1 MPQPLTL
8 VQNLVGIRRLFVLY
22 FTAVPLVCVVI
33 DVQTNGLT
41 PQTFGLVLASFFSL
55 LFSVP
60 QLFGSARQLLL
71 ETSLFGALVLVYFAF
86 KDWGLMAGLAQVMG
100 MSFGYGCLR
109 RSKARAMAVVGF
121 VLLAASPLQSPDIQ
135 SLPLALYLIGYG
147 NMVLLAEWTRTTIN
161 QQRWQMSAVNDDLAL
176 VNQQLRHS
184 RHLSRAYLEHTN
196 AGVIIRDADLRVLE
210 FNQPATELFDFLGLE
225 LRVGSKSRVSDAD
238 PERFEV
244 IVDQSDDSV
253 PVLKAVGNHKVSI
266 TCLNGETRHFIFSV
280 GCIQAEDE
288 VLWLSAWNDITETV
302 RTEELMRKRQAELSA
317 LLDNQSVPA
326 AVWRLGPKITL
337 AYMNSAYIELDGPV
351 LTSDQAETLQ
361 GKRLEKVFRPDYVS
375 VASLNLKNI
384 LHALEAGAQS
394 LALPK
399 QDHQNGR
406 RYQVEFS
413 LVTITADKN
422 ERFVVLNYV
431 DVTVIEKTRAGL
443 EKQLMVDD
451 LTGVLSRR
459 GINHYCETRG
469 NVDEALFLI
478 DLDQFKSV
486 NDGYGHDVGD
496 RLLASCGRVLSDL
509 VDDHGVAG
517 RLGGEEFV
525 IIRPM
530 SDWNEISTYAEKIR
544 ASIAALELET
554 EDGSLSRS
562 ASIGVAIFK
571 VDQSLSDA
579 LAQADVALVD
589 SKQSGRNRVT
599 LATPAY
605 IRKSEQEGRFVTER
619 DIHDA
624 LVNKEMYYA
633 VQPIMNTKR
642 NNISGFEALIR
653 WERADGTT
661 ISPSTFSSRLYEAVK
676 NPEFREL
683 IRELRQRTVRDLSY
697 FDDRY
702 ISFNHQVE
710 ELSTAGASRML
721 IDQFSSIR
729 DVPGRVFVVELSEKA
744 LTERVDM
751 GSVIRNLQDLRQDGI
766 LIALDDFGVQASNLN
781 RLAELPIDIIK
792 LDKSLVQRVVSD
804 NKTLE
809 VVRSTAIMAGKL
821 GIKTIAEGIETPAQG
836 RMIHHMN
843 SVEQQGFLHG
853 RPMKTSDLFDNLIN
867 IGYDLRNPVLHGY

>member
-1 MPQPLTL
+1 MPQPLML
-8 VQNLVGIRRLFVLY
+8 VQNLVGISRLFLLY

-60 QLFGSARQLLL
+60 QSFGAARQLLL
-71 ETSLFGALVLVYFAF
+71 EASLFGALVLVYFAF
-86 KDWGLMAGLAQVMG
+86 ADWGLMAGLAQVMG

-121 VLLAASPLQSPDIQ
+121 ILLAASPLQSPDIQ
-135 SLPLALYLIGYG
+135 PVHLVLYLIGYG

-161 QQRWQMSAVNDDLAL
+161 QQRRQMSDANDDLAR
-176 VNQQLRHS
+176 VNQQLQRT

-196 AGVIIRDADLRVLE
+196 AGVIIRDPDLRVLE
-210 FNQPATELFDFLGLE
+210 FNKPATELFDFLGLE
-225 LRVGSKSRVSDAD
+225 LCVGSKSRVSDAD

-244 IVDQSDDSV
+244 IVDQPDDSV
-253 PVLKAVGNHKVSI
+253 PALKAVGNHKASI
-266 TCLNGETRHFIFSV
+266 TCPNGETRHFIFSV
-280 GCIQAEDE
+280 GCIEADEE
-288 VLWLSAWNDITETV
+288 VLWLSSWNDITETV
-302 RTEELMRKRQAELSA
+302 LTEELMRKRQNELTA
-317 LLDNQSVPA
+317 LFDNQSVPA
-326 AVWRLGPKITL
+326 AVWRLGPEIEL
-337 AYMNSAYIELDGPV
+337 AYMNSAYMGLDGAV
-351 LTSDQAETLQ
+351 LTSDKAETLQ
-361 GKRLEKVFRPDYVS
+361 GKCLEKVFRPNYVS
-375 VASLNLKNI
+375 VAKLNLKRI
-384 LHALEAGAQS
+384 LNALEAGTQS
-394 LALPK
+394 LVLPK

-422 ERFVVLNYV
+422 ERFIVLNYV

-459 GINHYCETRG
+459 GINHHCETRG
-469 NVDEALFLI
+469 KEDQALFLI

-496 RLLASCGRVLSDL
+496 RLLASCGGVLSDL

-530 SDWNEISTYAEKIR
+530 SDWDEISSYAEKIR

-562 ASIGVAIFK
+562 ASIGVSAFK
-571 VDQSLSDA
+571 SDDSLSDA

-589 SKQSGRNRVT
+589 SKRSGRDKVT

-605 IRKSEQEGRFVTER
+605 IRKCEEEGRFVTER
-619 DIHDA
+619 DIYDA

-683 IRELRQRTVRDLSY
+683 MLDLRLRTVRDLTY

-702 ISFNHQVE
+702 ISFNHHVE
-710 ELSTAGASRML
+710 ELNTAGASRIL
-721 IDQFSSIR
+721 LDQFSSIR
-729 DVPGRVFVVELSEKA
+729 DVPGRIFVIELSEKA

-751 GSVIRNLQDLRQDGI
+751 GSVIRNLQDLRREGI
-766 LIALDDFGVQASNLN
+766 LIALDDFGIQASNLN
-781 RLAELPIDIIK
+781 RLAELPIDVIK

-836 RMIHHMN
+836 RMIHHMS

-853 RPMKTSDLFDNLIN
+853 RPMKTSDVFDNLIK
-867 IGYDLRNPVLHGY
+867 IGYDLRSPLHLGY